1 MLMCKQVEDFIKNK
15 LSSLLTG
22 FRKSHSTQQCLVNV
36 VEEWKKKLDNDKTTG
51 SIFID
56 PSKAFDIIN
65 RDLLIP
71 KLEGY
76 RLSDMMLMYMR
87 SYLNNRKHR
96 VTFNNTFRSRE
107 DVIVGV
113 PSGSILEPLLFNIFL
128 NDLVLFVTNPY
139 LDNYADDNTLFCSGD
154 SISDVNNKRKPDFA

>member
-1 MLMCKQVEDFIKNK
+1 M
-15 LSSLLTG
+15 
-22 FRKSHSTQQCLVNV
+22 
-36 VEEWKKKLDNDKTTG
+36 
-51 SIFID
+51 D
-56 PSKAFDIIN
+56 PSKGFDIIN
-65 RDLLIP
+65 RDLLIA

-76 RLSDMMLMYMR
+76 RLSDTMLMYMR
-87 SYLNNRKHR
+87 SYLNNLKQR

-128 NDLVLFVTNPY
+128 NDLVLFVTNRY

-154 SISDVNNKRKPDFA
+154 SISDVNSKRKSDFA